1 METLF
6 TGNCIAG
13 KAAFTEKRKE
23 AWRMN
28 ANRVRIEKLQQEMA
42 AAGMDMYLVP
52 TADFHQSEYVGAYF
66 KVRAWLSGF
75 TGSAGTLVVTRDH
88 AYLWTDGRYFIQAGR
103 ELEDTGVTLMKMR
116 EEGVPTVDEFLEENL
131 PQGGCLGCD
140 GRTISV
146 SQGKAYADM
155 MEKKQG
161 CFLCQDDLGGKIW
174 NDRPMMSREQAFLV
188 DVKYVGRSRE
198 EKLADVRSIMRENR
212 ADIHLLSSLDD
223 IAWLLNIRGN
233 DIECN
238 PVILSYVIL
247 TEKDVFFYVQE
258 EAVSLEIRA
267 ELEKSGI
274 TMLPYYQV
282 YEDVKKFA
290 DKDTVLLDEAVVNY
304 ALFENIPG
312 GVKTVNCINP
322 SKPMKAMKNEVER
335 ENVRAAHIKDAKAM
349 CRFIYWLKQNVGK
362 EEITEYSA
370 AQKSFQFRAQDPDFL
385 DLSFGTICAYGPNAA
400 MCHYAPTEDACAN
413 VEPKGF
419 FLIDSGGQYWQGTT
433 DITRTIAV
441 GELTQEQKEHFTLVL
456 KGNIRLATAKF
467 MYGMGGAHLDCLARG
482 PLWERGLD
490 FNHGTGHGVGFL
502 LNVHEGPQNIN
513 WNSAIRPGGY
523 VPLEEGV
530 LISDEP
536 GLYLEGRYG
545 IRCEN
550 LLLCRKGE
558 KNAYGQFMEFEV
570 VTLVPFEREAILPE
584 LLGAEEL
591 AWLNAY
597 HRHVYETIAPL
608 LDSQEEREWLKEA
621 TAEI

>member
-1 METLF
+1 MF

-131 PQGGCLGCD
+131 PKGGCLGCD

>member
-1 METLF
+1 MF

-312 GVKTVNCINP
+312 GVKTVSCINP

>member
-1 METLF
+1 
-6 TGNCIAG
+6 
-13 KAAFTEKRKE
+13 
-23 AWRMN
+23 MN
-28 ANRVRIEKLQQEMA
+28 ANRVRIEKLQEEMA

-75 TGSAGTLVVTRDH
+75 TGSAGTLVVTRDS
-88 AYLWTDGRYFIQAGR
+88 AYLWTDGRYFIQAGK
-103 ELEDTGVTLMKMR
+103 ELEDTGITLMKMR
-116 EEGVPTVDEFLEENL
+116 EEGVPTVDQFLEEHI
-131 PQGGCLGCD
+131 PVGGCLGCD
-140 GRTISV
+140 GRTVSV

-155 MEKKQG
+155 MERKQG
-161 CFLCQDDLGGKIW
+161 RFLCQDDLGGKIW
-174 NDRPMMSREQAFLV
+174 SDRPMMSREQAFLV
-188 DVKYVGRSRE
+188 NVKYVGRSRE
-198 EKLADVRSIMRENR
+198 EKLADVRRIMKEEGANT
-212 ADIHLLSSLDD
+212 HLLSSLDD

-247 TEKDVFFYVQE
+247 TEKDVYFYVQE
-258 EAVSLEIRA
+258 EAVSA
-267 ELEKSGI
+267 EVREELKKSGI
-274 TMLPYYQV
+274 TVLPYFQV
-282 YEDVKKFA
+282 YEDVKKLA
-290 DKDTVLLDEAVVNY
+290 DEDVVLLDEAVVNY
-304 ALFENIPG
+304 TLFENIPA
-312 GVKTVNCINP
+312 GVKMVDCVNP
-322 SKPMKAMKNEVER
+322 SKPMKAMKNRVER
-335 ENVRAAHIKDAKAM
+335 ENVRTAHIKDAKAM
-349 CRFIYWLKQNVGK
+349 CRFIHWLKQNVGK

-370 AQKSFQFRAQDPDFL
+370 AEKSYELRAQDPDFL

-400 MCHYAPTEDACAN
+400 MCHYAPAKDDCAK
-413 VEPKGF
+413 VEPEGF

-550 LLLCRKGE
+550 LLMCRKGE

-584 LLGAEEL
+584 LLGEEERK
-591 AWLNAY
+591 WLNAY
-597 HRHVYETIAPL
+597 HKHVYETIAPL
-608 LDSQEEREWLKEA
+608 LENKEEREWLKEA

>member
-1 METLF
+1 
-6 TGNCIAG
+6 
-13 KAAFTEKRKE
+13 
-23 AWRMN
+23 MN

-131 PQGGCLGCD
+131 PKGGCLGCD

-597 HRHVYETIAPL
+597 HRHVYETIAPF

>member
-1 METLF
+1 MF

-116 EEGVPTVDEFLEENL
+116 EEGVLTVDEFLEENL

-198 EKLADVRSIMRENR
+198 EKLADVCSIMRENR

>member
-1 METLF
+1 M
-6 TGNCIAG
+6 
-13 KAAFTEKRKE
+13 
-23 AWRMN
+23 
-28 ANRVRIEKLQQEMA
+28 QQEMA

-282 YEDVKKFA
+282 YENVKKFA
-290 DKDTVLLDEAVVNY
+290 DKDTVVLDEAVVNY

>member
-1 METLF
+1 
-6 TGNCIAG
+6 
-13 KAAFTEKRKE
+13 
-23 AWRMN
+23 
-28 ANRVRIEKLQQEMA
+28 
-42 AAGMDMYLVP
+42 MDMYLVP

-597 HRHVYETIAPL
+597 HRHTKPL
-608 LDSQEEREWLKEA
+608 LRF
-621 TAEI
+621 

>member
-1 METLF
+1 
-6 TGNCIAG
+6 
-13 KAAFTEKRKE
+13 
-23 AWRMN
+23 MN

-116 EEGVPTVDEFLEENL
+116 EEGVLTVDEFLEENL

>member
-1 METLF
+1 
-6 TGNCIAG
+6 
-13 KAAFTEKRKE
+13 
-23 AWRMN
+23 MN

-131 PQGGCLGCD
+131 PKGGCLGCD

>member
-1 METLF
+1 
-6 TGNCIAG
+6 
-13 KAAFTEKRKE
+13 
-23 AWRMN
+23 MN

-597 HRHVYETIAPL
+597 HLSLIHISEPTRPY
-608 LDSQEEREWLKEA
+608 
-621 TAEI
+621 

>member
-1 METLF
+1 
-6 TGNCIAG
+6 
-13 KAAFTEKRKE
+13 
-23 AWRMN
+23 MN

-146 SQGKAYADM
+146 SQGKAYVDM

-161 CFLCQDDLGGKIW
+161 RFLCQDDLGGKIW

-558 KNAYGQFMEFEV
+558 KNVYGQFMEFEV

>member
-1 METLF
+1 
-6 TGNCIAG
+6 
-13 KAAFTEKRKE
+13 
-23 AWRMN
+23 MN

-42 AAGMDMYLVP
+42 AAGMGMYLVP

-88 AYLWTDGRYFIQAGR
+88 AYLLTDGRYFIQAGR

-290 DKDTVLLDEAVVNY
+290 DKDSVLLDEAVVNY

-312 GVKTVNCINP
+312 GVKTVSCINP

>member
-1 METLF
+1 
-6 TGNCIAG
+6 
-13 KAAFTEKRKE
+13 
-23 AWRMN
+23 MN

-131 PQGGCLGCD
+131 PKGGCLGCD

-621 TAEI
+621 TAKI

>member
-1 METLF
+1 
-6 TGNCIAG
+6 
-13 KAAFTEKRKE
+13 
-23 AWRMN
+23 MN

-290 DKDTVLLDEAVVNY
+290 DKDSVLLDEAVVNY

-312 GVKTVNCINP
+312 GVKTVSCINP

>member
-1 METLF
+1 MF

-258 EAVSLEIRA
+258 EAVSFEIRA

>member
-1 METLF
+1 
-6 TGNCIAG
+6 
-13 KAAFTEKRKE
+13 
-23 AWRMN
+23 
-28 ANRVRIEKLQQEMA
+28 
-42 AAGMDMYLVP
+42 
-52 TADFHQSEYVGAYF
+52 
-66 KVRAWLSGF
+66 
-75 TGSAGTLVVTRDH
+75 
-88 AYLWTDGRYFIQAGR
+88 
-103 ELEDTGVTLMKMR
+103 
-116 EEGVPTVDEFLEENL
+116 
-131 PQGGCLGCD
+131 
-140 GRTISV
+140 
-146 SQGKAYADM
+146 M

-290 DKDTVLLDEAVVNY
+290 DKDAVLLDEAVVNY

-400 MCHYAPTEDACAN
+400 MCHYAPTEDACAK

-608 LDSQEEREWLKEA
+608 LDSQEERKWLKEA

>member
-1 METLF
+1 
-6 TGNCIAG
+6 
-13 KAAFTEKRKE
+13 
-23 AWRMN
+23 MN

-161 CFLCQDDLGGKIW
+161 CFLCQDGLGGKIW

-258 EAVSLEIRA
+258 EAVSFEIRA

>member
-1 METLF
+1 MF

-23 AWRMN
+23 ASRMN

-258 EAVSLEIRA
+258 EAVSFEIRA

-608 LDSQEEREWLKEA
+608 LDSQGEREWLKEA

>member
-1 METLF
+1 MF

-597 HRHVYETIAPL
+597 HRHVYETIAPF

>member
-1 METLF
+1 
-6 TGNCIAG
+6 
-13 KAAFTEKRKE
+13 
-23 AWRMN
+23 MN

-290 DKDTVLLDEAVVNY
+290 DKDSVLLDEAVVNY

-312 GVKTVNCINP
+312 GVKTVSCINP

-584 LLGAEEL
+584 LLGQEEL
-591 AWLNAY
+591 KWLNAY
-597 HRHVYETIAPL
+597 HKHVYETIAPL
-608 LDSQEEREWLKEA
+608 LDSEEEREWLREA